1 MDQSMIIGLA
11 LAGLIVVLNGDKSK
25 AKKKSDAKPSG
36 TEFVVRVKDGN
47 VAVGPKS

>member
-25 AKKKSDAKPSG
+25 AEKKSDEKPHS

-47 VAVGPKS
+47 VAVSPES